1 MDEISAFINQ
11 YVNYNATT
19 QIFSALIVFLFFLF
33 LRKVFAKHVIKLFLK
48 MSKKTATELDD
59 KLFESFKRPLMGMFI
74 ILGAFIAAFILPV
87 NLEVQTT
94 IIKVIRIIFII
105 LITWGLYNFSG
116 SSSLFFKGIQRRVGI
131 DLNETVIPFVS
142 NVIKW
147 VIVSLAVVLI
157 ISELG
162 YPISGFITGLGLG
175 GLAFALAAQET
186 VANIFGGI
194 VILLDKPFIIGDWI
208 RTPSV
213 EGVVENINLRSTRIR
228 TFAQALVVMPNSQL
242 SNEPIT
248 NWTKMGKRRAKFSIG
263 LTYST
268 SKETLKS
275 CADKIEKM
283 LYNHDEVDKE
293 FIAVKFDQFND
304 SSLDILVYFFTNCIE
319 WQDYMRIK
327 EDINY
332 KIMEIVEEEKADF
345 AFPSRSLYI
354 ENSVKYE
361 HTSSE

>member
-1 MDEISAFINQ
+1 MNEISAFISQ
-11 YVNYNATT
+11 YINYNVTT

-33 LRKVFAKHVIKLFLK
+33 LRKVFAKYVIKLLLK

-59 KLFESFKRPLMGMFI
+59 KLFESFKKPLMGMFI
-74 ILGAFIAAFILPV
+74 ILGTLIATFLLPL
-87 NLEVQTT
+87 NIETQIT
-94 IIKVIRIIFII
+94 IIKIIRIIFII
-105 LITWGLYNFSG
+105 LVTWGLYNFSG

-147 VIVSLAVVLI
+147 VIISLAVVLI

-208 RTPSV
+208 QTPSV
-213 EGVVENINLRSTRIR
+213 EGVVEHINLRSTRIR
-228 TFAQALVVMPNSQL
+228 TFAQSLVVMPNSQL

-248 NWTKMGKRRAKFSIG
+248 NWTKMGKRRARFSIG

-268 SKETLKS
+268 SKETLQK

-283 LYNHDEVDKE
+283 LYSHDEIDKE
-293 FIAVKFDQFND
+293 FISVKFDQFNN
-304 SSLDILVYFFTNCIE
+304 SSLDILVYFFTNSIE
-319 WQDYMRIK
+319 WHDFMRVK
-327 EDINY
+327 EEVNY
-332 KIMEIVEEEKADF
+332 KIMEIVEEEKASF

-354 ENSVKYE
+354 EKN
-361 HTSSE
+361 